1 MIWNIKKAY
10 YRANQGI
17 FKFGMKFIKFKEQEV
32 ISGENSVRK
41 IAFILKEKNINNVL
55 LVSGKTI
62 TRLGLL
68 NELIES
74 LKEENIRY
82 YLFNDVM
89 ANPTIESVEA
99 GVKKYEEAKA
109 KGIIAF
115 GGGSPMDCAKIIGAR
130 VNNKNI
136 QVKDMRGILKIRK
149 NIPLFIAIPTTAGT
163 GSESTVAAV
172 ITDSVNHE
180 KYAIV
185 DPKLMPDYAVLDPK
199 LTVALPKQVT
209 STTGMDAL
217 THAIEAY
224 IGNFGTKET
233 NKNALKSIKIIF
245 DNLEA
250 AYSNGE
256 NLEARNNMLI
266 ASNYAGLAFTRANV
280 GYVHA
285 IAHALGGIYGVS
297 HGLANAIVLPY
308 VLEYYKESIYKKLSE
323 IAIYTGLGDEKEDN
337 RILYNKVL
345 NKIKDMNSNMN
356 IPNKVN
362 ELRKNDFEIITKR
375 VMKEG
380 NPGYPVPKIM
390 NEEECIEILKKLYK

>member
-250 AYSNGE
+250 AYNNGE

>member
-89 ANPTIESVEA
+89 ANPTIETVEA

-136 QVKDMRGILKIRK
+136 QVKDMRGMLNIRK

>member
-17 FKFGMKFIKFKEQEV
+17 FKFGMKFIKFKEQKV
-32 ISGENSVRK
+32 ISEKNSIKK
-41 IAFILKEKNINNVL
+41 IASILKEKNINNVL

>member
-233 NKNALKSIKIIF
+233 NRNALKSIKIIF
-245 DNLEA
+245 DNLEK

-256 NLEARNNMLI
+256 NLEARNSMLI

-362 ELRKNDFEIITKR
+362 ELRENDFEIITKR

>member
-233 NKNALKSIKIIF
+233 NRNALKSIKIIF
-245 DNLEA
+245 DNLEK

-256 NLEARNNMLI
+256 NLEARNSMLI
-266 ASNYAGLAFTRANV
+266 ASNYAGLSFTRANFV
-280 GYVHA
+280 YVHA
-285 IAHALGGIYGVS
+285 LAHAL
-297 HGLANAIVLPY
+297 
-308 VLEYYKESIYKKLSE
+308 
-323 IAIYTGLGDEKEDN
+323 
-337 RILYNKVL
+337 
-345 NKIKDMNSNMN
+345 
-356 IPNKVN
+356 
-362 ELRKNDFEIITKR
+362 
-375 VMKEG
+375 
-380 NPGYPVPKIM
+380 
-390 NEEECIEILKKLYK
+390 